1 MCFKV
6 AIKLIEIEK
15 IKEEYVRRNLL
26 REAQI
31 MRKIHHPNI
40 IRLYETMKTNTLY
53 CLVTEVAEGGELLA
67 HVRNDYAE
75 KRLSEPQARPFMR
88 QLVSAVHHLHNE
100 GVVHR

>member
-1 MCFKV
+1 M
-6 AIKLIEIEK
+6 
-15 IKEEYVRRNLL
+15 RRNLL

-31 MRKIHHPNI
+31 MRRIRHPNI

-75 KRLSEPQARPFMR
+75 KRLSEPQARPFVR
-88 QLVSAVHHLHNE
+88 QLVSAIHHLHSE
-100 GVVHR
+100 GIVHRQVTRNLTV